1 MSFMDKL
8 KHQADEMGL
17 SEKASHLMEEAK
29 KVAGQAKEK
38 AGDLAVENRER
49 VEGALDKAG
58 AKIDEKTEGK
68 YADKIAKAKSQVT
81 KGVDKIA
88 AGSSRTPGTGPA
100 STGGTGT
107 TWGSAAAAGGAAT
120 GGTAAGARPA
130 GGFDPLIDEEEVAE
144 EALSV
149 DLDPEAPLDAP
160 PEAAV
165 GLAGARPQRAYDASG
180 EPIDDL
186 PLEPDAPDVPGAA
199 PSSGSW

>member
-1 MSFMDKL
+1 MSFIDKL
-8 KHQADEMGL
+8 KHQADELGL
-17 SEKASHLMEEAK
+17 REKTSHLVDEAK

-68 YADKIAKAKSQVT
+68 YADKIAKAKEQVT

-88 AGSSRTPGTGPA
+88 EGSSRAPGTGPA
-100 STGGTGT
+100 ATGGSGT
-107 TWGSAAAAGGAAT
+107 TWGSAAAAGGAAAES
-120 GGTAAGARPA
+120 AAGAEA
-130 GGFDPLIDEEEVAE
+130 EGGFDPLIDEEEVAE
-144 EALSV
+144 EVLST

-160 PEAAV
+160 PEAAG
-165 GLAGARPQRAYDASG
+165 GLAGARPQRAYDESG

-186 PLEPDAPDVPGAA
+186 PLEPDAPDVPGA
-199 PSSGSW
+199 SGSGSW

>member
-1 MSFMDKL
+1 VSLIDKL
-8 KHQADEMGL
+8 KHQADELGL
-17 SEKASHLMEEAK
+17 REKASHLMEEAK

-38 AGDLAVENRER
+38 AGDLAVDNRAR

-88 AGSSRTPGTGPA
+88 EGSSRTSGTGPA

-107 TWGSAAAAGGAAT
+107 TWGGAATAGGAAAAGPT
-120 GGTAAGARPA
+120 PA

>member
-1 MSFMDKL
+1 MSFIDKL
-8 KHQADEMGL
+8 KHQADELGL
-17 SEKASHLMEEAK
+17 REKASQLMDEAK
-29 KVAGQAKEK
+29 KVAGRAKEK
-38 AGDLAVENRER
+38 AGDLAVDNRER

-68 YADKIAKAKSQVT
+68 YADTIAKAKGQVT

-88 AGSSRTPGTGPA
+88 EGSPRTPRTGPD
-100 STGGTGT
+100 STRGTATRWGGAT
-107 TWGSAAAAGGAAT
+107 AAGGAAA
-120 GGTAAGARPA
+120 GSAAGAEAA

-144 EALSV
+144 VVLSTDV
-149 DLDPEAPLDAP
+149 DPEAPLDAP

-165 GLAGARPQRAYDASG
+165 GLAGARLQRAYDESG

-186 PLEPDAPDVPGAA
+186 PLEPDAPDVPGA